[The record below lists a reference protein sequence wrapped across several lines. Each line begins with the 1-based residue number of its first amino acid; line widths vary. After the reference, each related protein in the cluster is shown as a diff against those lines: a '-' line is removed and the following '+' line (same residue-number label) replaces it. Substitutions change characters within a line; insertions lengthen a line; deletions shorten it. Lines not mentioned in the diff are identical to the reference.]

1 WYTQRMAR
9 KKLQGQV
16 AIVTGASR
24 GIGRAVAELLAS
36 LGASVV
42 VTSRS
47 EEQVGNV
54 AAALRQ
60 QGANAIGVAAD
71 VADPE
76 QVDEII
82 ETTLEQF
89 RRVDILVNNAAVVW
103 PVEEVVDTDADEWT
117 YSI

>member
-1 WYTQRMAR
+1 
-9 KKLQGQV
+9 
-16 AIVTGASR
+16 
-24 GIGRAVAELLAS
+24 
-36 LGASVV
+36 
-42 VTSRS
+42 TSRS

-117 YSI
+117 YSIQVNLLGPFYLSRNVLPLMMNQQYGRIV